1 MMAKFGQMTP
11 PTILQDAINLGLA
24 IARDIDADAVARYE
38 QSILQ
43 HNARIVREMEDQ
55 SRDAKVQMMAM
66 FADCDDSDET
76 IVAFSDNSEM
86 HFQKTA
92 CFLEMLQL
100 TAIAGKD
107 PILPEQFS
115 KAFE

>member
-1 MMAKFGQMTP
+1 MKFGRMTP
-11 PTILQDAINLGLA
+11 PAILQDAISLGLA
-24 IARDIDADAVARYE
+24 IARDLDSDAVVRYE
-38 QSILQ
+38 NAMLA
-43 HNARIVREMEDQ
+43 HNARIIREMEEQ
-55 SRDAKVQMMAM
+55 SRDAKIQSMLQD
-66 FADCDDSDET
+66 FESDDSDET
-76 IVAFSDNSEM
+76 IVAFNENSEM
-86 HFQKTA
+86 HFQRTA